1 MMLSVK
7 SKTRPKLRAAGHA
20 WQFDAIGTKWW
31 ISLFEAIDDARLASI
46 RRDVHK
52 RIESFD
58 KTYSRFRPDSL
69 VTKMSQKAGKYRL
82 PADSGVLFAL
92 YKALYDAT
100 DGAVTPLIG
109 DLLIAAGYDAEYS
122 LEPKELQT
130 PPAWDEAI
138 SYGHNVLT
146 VKRPAMLDFG
156 AAGKGYLVDLVARV
170 LKAHG
175 LTGFCIDAG
184 GDMLV
189 RGRADMRIGLEHP
202 DNPEQVIGIATLA
215 NQAIAG
221 SAGNRRAWAG
231 YHHILDPY
239 KLASPVAVKAA
250 WVAADSALLAD
261 GLATALFF
269 VAPEVLRR
277 QFAFEYLLINSEN
290 KYKCSPGFP
299 AELF

>member
-1 MMLSVK
+1 M
-7 SKTRPKLRAAGHA
+7 RA

-31 ISLFEAIDDARLASI
+31 ISVLEVLDDARLASI

-69 VTKMSQKAGKYRL
+69 VTQMSQKAGTYRL
-82 PADSGVLFAL
+82 PADSEALFAL
-92 YKALYDAT
+92 YRALYDAT
-100 DGAVTPLIG
+100 GGAVTPLIG
-109 DLLIAAGYDAEYS
+109 DLLIAAGYDTEYS
-122 LEPKELQT
+122 LKPKELRK

-138 SYGHNVLT
+138 SYKSNVLT
-146 VKRPAMLDFG
+146 VKRPVMLDFG
-156 AAGKGYLVDLVARV
+156 AAGKGYLVDLVAKV
-170 LKAHG
+170 LARHG

-189 RGRADMRIGLEHP
+189 RGREDMHIGLEHP
-202 DNPEQVIGIATLA
+202 DNPKQVVGVATLA
-215 NQAIAG
+215 DRAIAG

-231 YHHILDPY
+231 YHHILDPF
-239 KLASPVAVKAA
+239 KLASPAAVKAA
-250 WVAADSALLAD
+250 WVVADSALLAD
-261 GLATALFF
+261 GLTTALFF

-277 QFAFEYLLINSEN
+277 QFTFEYLLINN
-290 KYKCSPGFP
+290 KNEYKYSPGFP